1 MSRGYLSQR
10 AYRLKLVSWAA
21 LSAFC
26 FILLTLFIMPRFT
39 DFGSAQNCRDFA
51 NFLLHFYR
59 K

>member
-39 DFGSAQNCRDFA
+39 DFGSAQNYRDSA